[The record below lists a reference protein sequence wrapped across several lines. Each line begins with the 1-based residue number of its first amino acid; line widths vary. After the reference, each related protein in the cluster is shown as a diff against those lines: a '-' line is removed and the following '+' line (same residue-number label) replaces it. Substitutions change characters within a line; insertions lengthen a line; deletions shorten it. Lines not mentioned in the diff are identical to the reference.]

1 MEVDNHIDELLARH
15 FAKEALTADQ
25 QAELDAWIAAN
36 GDEYRKLRMLMDMPA
51 LSGQQD
57 FDAEKAWRKV
67 ENRLRKPARLHLRRG
82 AIAMWSAAASVMILV
97 AVTAVLFFRKP
108 EVETFHYANT
118 TQTEESV
125 LLPDSSEV
133 VLYPNSSL
141 AYAGETAGRK
151 VDLKGKAFFRV
162 KKNGQPFAVNAGEL
176 QVEVLGTSFLI
187 NAFDKERSGVY
198 VKTGRVK
205 ASVRQSEVV
214 LTANQKAVLTD
225 GVLLRDSIFNPRMQF
240 ENQSRNMAFDKTP
253 LSRVVEKVKELT
265 DVEIVLGKGLEHQLV
280 TTRIYT
286 DDYESIAAELA
297 FICGCRC
304 DTVVTGKQYIL
315 HYEKGRP

>member
-151 VDLKGKAFFRV
+151 VDLKGKAFFLV

-265 DVEIVLGKGLEHQLV
+265 DVEIVLGKGLERQLV
-280 TTRIYT
+280 TTRINT

>member
-15 FAKEALTADQ
+15 CAKEALTADQ

-108 EVETFHYANT
+108 AVETFHYANT

-141 AYAGETAGRK
+141 AYALINLPLIVYWMIVA
-151 VDLKGKAFFRV
+151 DFRV
-162 KKNGQPFAVNAGEL
+162 KKNGQSFAVNAGEL
-176 QVEVLGTSFLI
+176 NVEVLGTSFLV

-205 ASVRQSEVV
+205 ASIRESEVV

-225 GVLLRDSIFNPRMQF
+225 GVLRQDSIFNPRMQF
-240 ENQSRNMAFDKTP
+240 ENQSQSMVFDKTP
-253 LSRVVEKVKELT
+253 LSKVVEKVKEQT
-265 DVEIVLGKGLEHQLV
+265 DVEIVLGKGLERQLV
-280 TTRIYT
+280 TTRINT

-297 FICGCRC
+297 FICGCCC
-304 DTVVTGKQYIL
+304 DTVEKGKQYRL
-315 HYEKGRP
+315 YYE